1 MEYIYGINN
10 VAPSCPV
17 LHHSSPAGLCLLC
30 LDDSSERKRP
40 QFQFV
45 HLSLS
50 WPPDDLFLADNP
62 NLYGRRPLTKGKIG
76 CCCHKLQFFFTS
88 KKKSCNFSFASCFF
102 APSAIGDFAPKSGH
116 TCRLNN
122 PSFQVSSRISKIH
135 TIIDSF
141 IPSSFFYY
149 CSISHLNFWTP
160 K

>member
-88 KKKSCNFSFASCFF
+88 KKKLQFFFCFVFLCSFCDWRLR
-102 APSAIGDFAPKSGH
+102 PQIGAYMSIEQSQLPGLLKDLK
-116 TCRLNN
+116 
-122 PSFQVSSRISKIH
+122 
-135 TIIDSF
+135 DSHH
-141 IPSSFFYY
+141 Y
-149 CSISHLNFWTP
+149 
-160 K
+160 